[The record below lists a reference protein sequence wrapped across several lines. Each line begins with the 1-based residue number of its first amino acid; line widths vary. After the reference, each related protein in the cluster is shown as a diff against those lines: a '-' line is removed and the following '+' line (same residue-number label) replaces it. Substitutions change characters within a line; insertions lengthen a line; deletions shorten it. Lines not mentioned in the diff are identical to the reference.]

1 MSQKVNNLVKRAEV
15 LGLPA
20 RGITNSRGGY
30 RKHHPLGSTHS
41 PRRVVIIDGKSFSH
55 AGAKQFLAPREN

>member
-1 MSQKVNNLVKRAEV
+1 MSMKVDALVKRAEV

-20 RGITNSRGGY
+20 RAITNSRGGY

-41 PRRVVIIDGKSFSH
+41 PQRVLMIDEKSFSH
-55 AGAKQFLAPREN
+55 AGAKQFLAAWED